1 MNINADLNRNRYARS
16 VGTIGEDGQQ
26 ILSTKSVLV
35 IGAGGLGGFVIEGLA
50 RMGVKTI
57 GICDYDVFD
66 VTNLN
71 RQLFSSESKLGLS
84 KVTTASERVKDI
96 DSEIKTIIYNKPFP
110 CDEIT
115 KDISNYDL
123 IIDCLDSLKVRIILE
138 DFCLENNKKIIHG
151 AVGGY
156 FGVVGVVTK
165 DNKIIEKYALNGND
179 ESNSAEKL
187 MGNPYSIVGVVASL
201 QVHLALLVLL
211 GRPYLDKGMYYID
224 IQSFSIE
231 EIAF

>member
-1 MNINADLNRNRYARS
+1 MNLSADRYARN
-16 VGTIGEDGQQ
+16 VGTIGEEGQQ
-26 ILSTKSVLV
+26 TLSTKSVLV

-71 RQLFSSESKLGLS
+71 RQLFSTESTIGLS
-84 KVTTASERVKDI
+84 KVNTAKKRVTDI
-96 DSEIKTIIYNKPFP
+96 NSKIKTVTYNKPFP

-115 KDISNYDL
+115 NDISNYDL
-123 IIDCLDSLKVRIILE
+123 VIDCLDSLQLRIILE
-138 DFCLENNKKIIHG
+138 KFCIENNKKIIHG

-156 FGVVGVVTK
+156 FGFVGVITK
-165 DNKIIEKYALNGND
+165 DNKIIEKYALNGDD

-201 QVHLALLVLL
+201 QVHLAILVLL
-211 GRPYLDKGMYYID
+211 NRPYLDKGMYYID
-224 IQSFSIE
+224 LLSFSIE
-231 EIAF
+231 EINL